1 MDGLSKH
8 NILPK
13 TEDIINGL
21 QSIVNNYST
30 FAMIWHALFYVLLAA
45 LIFKWEPSNR
55 LMGILICLPLLS
67 VAVFAWLTGNPFN
80 GVLFSLMT
88 VLVCIFA
95 IRGSGEP
102 VSVSQLPFVIIGIMM
117 IVFGLVYPH
126 FIQADS
132 FLKYLY
138 ASPVG
143 LIPCP
148 TLSILI
154 GFLLLYNG
162 LGSQSLT
169 ITFIAFGLFYGLFG
183 AFKLSVNLDIFLI
196 FGSVSLLVKFF
207 MPLKV

>member
-1 MDGLSKH
+1 M
-8 NILPK
+8 PK

-21 QSIVNNYST
+21 QSIVNEYST
-30 FAMIWHALFYVLLAA
+30 VAMIWHALFYLLLAA
-45 LIFKWEPSNR
+45 LIFEWEPSNK

-88 VLVCIFA
+88 LLICIFA

-102 VSVSQLPFVIIGIMM
+102 VSDSQLPFVIIGILM

-126 FIQADS
+126 FIQANS

-143 LIPCP
+143 LVPCP

-162 LGSQSLT
+162 FGSQSLT
-169 ITFIAFGLFYGLFG
+169 LTFIVFGLFYGLFG
-183 AFKLSVNLDIFLI
+183 AIKLSVYLDIFLI

-207 MPLKV
+207 MPLKI

>member
-1 MDGLSKH
+1 M
-8 NILPK
+8 PK
-13 TEDIINGL
+13 TEDILNGL
-21 QSIVNNYST
+21 QSIVNDYST

-45 LIFKWEPSNR
+45 LIFKWDPSNK
-55 LMGILICLPLLS
+55 LLGILFCLPLLS

-88 VLVCIFA
+88 VLICIFA
-95 IRGSGEP
+95 LRGSSEP
-102 VSVSQLPFVIIGIMM
+102 INVSQLPFMTIGIMM

-126 FIQADS
+126 FIQANS

-143 LIPCP
+143 LVPCP

-154 GFLLLYNG
+154 GFLLLFNG

-169 ITFIAFGLFYGLFG
+169 MTFIVFGLFYGLFG
-183 AFKLSVNLDIFLI
+183 AFKLSVYLDIFLV